1 LHNRIKNVG
10 KQAHQQGGKYGVNEV
25 DEENSRHPANFS
37 AASSRHTRDRR
48 DLGSHAAARCLT
60 RLANRKM
67 AGNIPGHLCLKTD
80 R

>member
-25 DEENSRHPANFS
+25 DEENSWHPANFS
-37 AASSRHTRDRR
+37 AASSRHTRDRG
-48 DLGSHAAARCLT
+48 DLGRHGAVHILRASRT
-60 RLANRKM
+60 RKW
-67 AGNIPGHLCLKTD
+67 PGISPAICVSKTD